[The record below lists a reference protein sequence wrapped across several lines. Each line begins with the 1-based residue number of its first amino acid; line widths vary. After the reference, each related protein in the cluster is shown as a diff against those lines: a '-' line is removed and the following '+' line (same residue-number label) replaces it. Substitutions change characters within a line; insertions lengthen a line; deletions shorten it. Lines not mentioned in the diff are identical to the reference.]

1 MSRFLL
7 KNLLFVTDLTVKYG
21 QTRTV
26 VIKVYF
32 RKKTLLG
39 YILHPSPL
47 FTRGGS
53 ALDALTLSPRAGLG
67 LRIAGDFCGACYH
80 SGTL

>member
-1 MSRFLL
+1 M
-7 KNLLFVTDLTVKYG
+7 TDLTVKYG

-26 VIKVYF
+26 VIKVHF

-39 YILHPSPL
+39 YILHIPPL

-53 ALDALTLSPRAGLG
+53 ALVAPTLSPRAGLG
-67 LRIAGDFCGACYH
+67 LRIAGDFCGAC
-80 SGTL
+80 